1 MNNDMYYGSHEST
14 PSFCLGHPTHPL
26 HAGEMICRICGT
38 LASGAEIGIYQ
49 VQKLLGTGR
58 SGQAYLA
65 VHQRSGQPVAIKLFP
80 LEPNTTDLLEAARRE
95 LRITTSLRHPSIISV
110 FSSTNW
116 TPEQPRTPRLARDLR
131 PVKSQ
136 QESYL
141 LTLCQYIP
149 GTFQRFIAHYQQRET
164 QRALYERGISTA
176 ALLAGIIHQAGSALS
191 AAHARNIVHGALVP
205 GNFLFASHDRV
216 WIADF
221 GLARLHP
228 PPPPYLSPE
237 LYSAS
242 HATTHGGNPAAYW
255 RSVTPASDQYTFA
268 IICQQLISQML
279 HAHDYEPLV
288 PVLQRATQQRPERR
302 YPNLDLFVQ
311 DLLTLMQS
319 EHATARRGQSAG
331 QAVNKA
337 YPTTPAAM
345 LQPALPR
352 GPMPSSGSGG
362 YGPLTPQQP
371 ITGLPDSP
379 LTPALPATPL
389 TPAHP
394 QSLEDW
400 EKRGDKLFTLR
411 NYEEALQAYHRA
423 LEINGEKPLLW
434 LALGDTYFA
443 LERYKEALMAYEQ
456 AMYLN
461 PDDPQAWSNRGTT
474 LDALGRHQEALDCYD
489 RADQLHA

>member
-14 PSFCLGHPTHPL
+14 PSFCLGHPSHPL
-26 HAGEMICRICGT
+26 RAGEMICRICGT

-65 VHQRSGQPVAIKLFP
+65 VHQRSGQPVALKIFP
-80 LEPNTTDLLEAARRE
+80 TEPETMDLLDAARRE
-95 LRITTSLRHPSIISV
+95 LRITTSLRHPSITSV
-110 FSSTNW
+110 FSSSTW
-116 TPEQPRTPRLARDLR
+116 TPEQPHLPRLTRDLR
-131 PVKSQ
+131 PAQNQ
-136 QESYL
+136 QETYL

-164 QRALYERGISTA
+164 QRALYEQGSSTMT
-176 ALLAGIIHQAGSALS
+176 LLAHVIKQAGSALG
-191 AAHARNIVHGALVP
+191 ATHARGIAHGALVP

-216 WIADF
+216 WVADF

-228 PPPPYLSPE
+228 PAPPYLAPE
-237 LYSAS
+237 LYAAS
-242 HATTHGGNPAAYW
+242 HATTHGSNPAAYW

-268 IICQQLISQML
+268 IICQQLISQMVY
-279 HAHDYEPLV
+279 ASDYEPLL
-288 PVLQRATQQRPERR
+288 PVLQRATQQKPERR

-311 DLLTLMQS
+311 DLLTLMQPEYS
-319 EHATARRGQSAG
+319 NVRRGQAAG
-331 QAVNKA
+331 RGANKA

-345 LQPALPR
+345 LQPASPR
-352 GPMPSSGSGG
+352 GPLPSSGPRG
-362 YGPLTPQQP
+362 YGPITPQQP
-371 ITGLPDSP
+371 ITGGSDSP

-423 LEINGEKPLLW
+423 LEINGEKALVW

-443 LERYKEALMAYEQ
+443 LERYKEALMAYDQ

-474 LDALGRHQEALDCYD
+474 LDALGRHQEAMDCYD
-489 RADQLHA
+489 RADQLHV

>member
-14 PSFCLGHPTHPL
+14 PSFCLGHPAHPL
-26 HAGEMICRICGT
+26 RAGEMICSICGT
-38 LASGAEIGIYQ
+38 LASSAEIGLYQ

-65 VHQRSGQPVAIKLFP
+65 IHQRSSQPVAIKLFP
-80 LEPNTTDLLEAARRE
+80 LESDTTDLFEAARRE

-110 FSSTNW
+110 FSSSNW
-116 TPEQPRTPRLARDLR
+116 TPEQPRTQHLTRDLR
-131 PVKSQ
+131 PIHSRP
-136 QESYL
+136 ETYL

-149 GTFQRFIAHYQQRET
+149 GSFQRFIAHYQQREI
-164 QRALYERGISTA
+164 QRGLYERGISMT
-176 ALLAGIIHQAGSALS
+176 ALLARIIQQAGSALS
-191 AAHARNIVHGALVP
+191 AVHARSIVHGALVP

-216 WIADF
+216 WITDF

-228 PPPPYLSPE
+228 PPPPYLAPE

-242 HATTHGGNPAAYW
+242 HATTHGGNSAAYW

-268 IICQQLISQML
+268 IICQQLVSQL
-279 HAHDYEPLV
+279 IHNSDYEPLL

-311 DLLTLMQS
+311 DLLTLMQPES
-319 EHATARRGQSAG
+319 VGAGRRQFAG

-345 LQPALPR
+345 LHPSLPR
-352 GPMPSSGSGG
+352 GPLPSSSSGSDS
-362 YGPLTPQQP
+362 PLTPSSP
-371 ITGLPDSP
+371 ISGVPDSP

-389 TPAHP
+389 TPTNP

-400 EKRGDKLFTLR
+400 EKRGDKLFTMR

-423 LEINGEKPLLW
+423 LEINGQRPLIW

-461 PDDPQAWSNRGTT
+461 PDDPQTWSNRGTA
-474 LDALGRHQEALDCYD
+474 LDALGRHREAIDCYD
-489 RADQLHA
+489 RADQLHV